1 MAYNPFDF
9 DKLYQEAKGAA
20 EKTGSTDWL
29 KYGYNDPKVWEED
42 FRRGQQDLYWLCT
55 DLLELALVDETHRP
69 ITDDFFV
76 KKNPYIEARNWKDAV
91 AKQSTFKNRLLLYPR
106 GTFKSSIDMADAIQW
121 IICFPNIRVFY
132 MTAEEGLAA
141 DFVRQTKSHFQ
152 VEEDKQLS
160 RFQMLYFTHC
170 VSAKKKESEFEF
182 MSRSRKEQQAQ
193 PTLLALSLGMS
204 TAGKHADVGK
214 FDDCVSNTNSG
225 PKANEESRKKVT
237 AEIKL
242 ARPIVDLYGYRDYVG
257 TPYDISDAYSSLE
270 ETIVDLKVLKEPA
283 WVLKPGSRK
292 KTLDQITEDDIESLL
307 FEKDGHGVE
316 RLSFKALK
324 TELNVDA
331 YIFSCQYLINP
342 TLTKVVK
349 FTEQMIR
356 AAIIPHEQFP
366 QPGTYFVGM
375 AWDFAKTDNPD
386 SDRSVGGVALF
397 TTKGPMAGR
406 MYIADIRR
414 GRYSKSDLP
423 HQFAGLGVTWRPLEK
438 IGVEKSPGADFLE
451 NDILRA
457 LAKVGYH
464 DCPPIEWF
472 PVDNQRGAK
481 NARAEGTENLF
492 LNQQIFF
499 SDQIPKDVMNDV
511 IREFVQFKA
520 GTNRK
525 DDSVDMVGHLSRF
538 LPKDIAIPQTEQEK
552 ITAAWDVLAQKQR
565 SERQFGHR
573 ENPLTETGQHWKTD
587 GYDLP
592 KEVVV
597 PPPTHWEGMP
607 IIKNYDEQLLGS

>member
-9 DKLYQEAKGAA
+9 GKLYQEAKGAA

-29 KYGYNDPKVWEED
+29 TFGYNDPKVWEED

-55 DLLELALVDETHRP
+55 DLLGLALVDETHRP

-76 KKNPYIEARNWKDAV
+76 KKNPYIEAKNWKDAV
-91 AKQSTFKNRLLLYPR
+91 SKQSTFKNRLLLYPR

-160 RFQMLYFTHC
+160 RFQMLYFAHC
-170 VSAKKKESEFEF
+170 VAAKKKESEFEF
-182 MSRSRKEQQAQ
+182 MSRSRKEQQPQ

-283 WVLKPGSRK
+283 WILKPGSRK

-307 FEKDGHGVE
+307 FERDGHGVE

-386 SDRSVGGVALF
+386 SDRSVGGIGFF

-406 MYIADIRR
+406 MYVADIRR

-423 HQFAGLGVTWRPLEK
+423 HQFAGLAATWRPLEK

-457 LAKVGYH
+457 LAKTGYH

-499 SDQIPKDVMNDV
+499 SDKIPKEVMTDV
-511 IREFVQFKA
+511 IREFTQFKA

-525 DDSVDMVGHLSRF
+525 DDSVDMIGHLSRF
-538 LPKDIAIPQTEQEK
+538 LPRDIAIPQTEQEK

-565 SERQFGHR
+565 TERQFGLR
-573 ENPLTETGQHWKTD
+573 DNPLNDSGEHWKTD
-587 GYDLP
+587 GYDRP
-592 KEVVV
+592 KEIVV
-597 PPPTHWEGMP
+597 PPPTHWEGIP
-607 IIKNYDEQLLGS
+607 IVNSYEESILGV